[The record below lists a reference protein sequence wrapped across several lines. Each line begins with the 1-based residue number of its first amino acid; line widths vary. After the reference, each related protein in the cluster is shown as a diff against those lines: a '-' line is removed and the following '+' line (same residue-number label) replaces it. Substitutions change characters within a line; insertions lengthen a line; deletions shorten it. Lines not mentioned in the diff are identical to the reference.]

1 MTMLPSAESIQII
14 VPVASIALLVMSLK
28 NPVYGVIAYFV
39 VLNAKLGDMYPV
51 LGAVRFELIVALF
64 VMVRILFSTRGH
76 GNFLPRVNPINTALW
91 LLFAVGMI
99 SVAFSLFPGV
109 SWNEGG
115 YFLLKMTIF
124 YIMIVTTVHTSADLS
139 RILWAFILI
148 TAWIAYEPVVNYISG
163 NVDEQLYGAVAVGR
177 FGAATGHVAFAN
189 TLNQVIPVLIFFAF
203 RDRTMFVKTISLA
216 ILGLLAFG
224 VYASKSRGG
233 FLGLFVTAMGI
244 VYFSRDRMKAGI
256 IAGAFMFVFLTI
268 AASDYISH
276 MSTITEGI
284 HASRTASDRYLGLVN
299 GVSMMIK
306 RPVLGVG
313 IGCYAEARR
322 HYFHYYFYSHNL
334 YGELFG
340 ELGIASVVWF
350 FFIYQIFK
358 RASAIKRTLD
368 PSRARDIYYTN
379 IITAIQLGLFV
390 RLFVGNFTHGSLI
403 WFWFM
408 MAALTVAVQNILLQE
423 ESFPLPEPDHM
434 KPE

>member
-1 MTMLPSAESIQII
+1 MLPSAESIQII

-177 FGAATGHVAFAN
+177 FGAFLQGLDQRRA
-189 TLNQVIPVLIFFAF
+189 VLSFDRYIVHS
-203 RDRTMFVKTISLA
+203 DRTLQRL
-216 ILGLLAFG
+216 LGLGVASEKIIHLPHPPLELDAPIPLPVVPKDGDRRDILFFG
-224 VYASKSRGG
+224 NIKPYKGVET
-233 FLGLFVTAMGI
+233 LI
-244 VYFSRDRMKAGI
+244 EAGI
-256 IAGAFMFVFLTI
+256 ALAATRRDFRITIAGRP
-268 AASDYISH
+268 SH
-276 MSTITEGI
+276 
-284 HASRTASDRYLGLVN
+284 
-299 GVSMMIK
+299 
-306 RPVLGVG
+306 P
-313 IGCYAEARR
+313 
-322 HYFHYYFYSHNL
+322 
-334 YGELFG
+334 
-340 ELGIASVVWF
+340 
-350 FFIYQIFK
+350 
-358 RASAIKRTLD
+358 LD
-368 PSRARDIYYTN
+368 ALRART
-379 IITAIQLGLFV
+379 
-390 RLFVGNFTHGSLI
+390 
-403 WFWFM
+403 
-408 MAALTVAVQNILLQE
+408 
-423 ESFPLPEPDHM
+423 
-434 KPE
+434 

>member
-1 MTMLPSAESIQII
+1 
-14 VPVASIALLVMSLK
+14 
-28 NPVYGVIAYFV
+28 
-39 VLNAKLGDMYPV
+39 
-51 LGAVRFELIVALF
+51 
-64 VMVRILFSTRGH
+64 
-76 GNFLPRVNPINTALW
+76 
-91 LLFAVGMI
+91 
-99 SVAFSLFPGV
+99 
-109 SWNEGG
+109 
-115 YFLLKMTIF
+115 
-124 YIMIVTTVHTSADLS
+124 
-139 RILWAFILI
+139 
-148 TAWIAYEPVVNYISG
+148 
-163 NVDEQLYGAVAVGR
+163 
-177 FGAATGHVAFAN
+177 
-189 TLNQVIPVLIFFAF
+189 
-203 RDRTMFVKTISLA
+203 
-216 ILGLLAFG
+216 
-224 VYASKSRGG
+224 
-233 FLGLFVTAMGI
+233 
-244 VYFSRDRMKAGI
+244 
-256 IAGAFMFVFLTI
+256 
-268 AASDYISH
+268 

-408 MAALTVAVQNILLQE
+408 MAALTVAVQNILLKE
-423 ESFPLPEPDHM
+423 ERSPIPESDHM